1 MLNIGFLQQIKSDDI
16 VSPSVKVLIKVTEIA
31 APSHKEEV
39 IQVQDIKFPFEEH
52 LLQMK
57 EYEQE
62 VIWIKGR
69 PFIVQPATND
79 DIERINKGYFCMD

>member
-1 MLNIGFLQQIKSDDI
+1 MPD
-16 VSPSVKVLIKVTEIA
+16 
-31 APSHKEEV
+31 
-39 IQVQDIKFPFEEH
+39 QDNKFPFEEH

-57 EYEQE
+57 EHEQD

-69 PFIVQPATND
+69 PFIVQPATID